1 MPEFLTLE
9 DVLELH
15 AGQIRRYGGSE
26 GLRSSDLLQSAI
38 AQPEATFGGQ
48 FLHVDIFQM
57 AAAYLFHLVQN
68 HPFIDGNKRIGL
80 EAALV
85 FLELNRH
92 SIEAEDEQLVELVL
106 GVAQGQIVKNE
117 IAEFLRTHAV
127 TPSAEEH
134 VPPFSP

>member
-15 AGQIRRYGGSE
+15 AGQIKNYGGSE

-38 AQPEATFGGQ
+38 AQPWVTFGGQ
-48 FLHVDIFQM
+48 FLHTDIYQM

-85 FLELNRH
+85 FLELNGQ
-92 SIEAEDEQLVELVL
+92 SIEADDEQLVEIVL
-106 GVAQGQIVKNE
+106 GVSRGHIDKTQ
-117 IAEFLRTHAV
+117 IAEFFRNHAV
-127 TPSAEEH
+127 TP
-134 VPPFSP
+134 

>member
-15 AGQIRRYGGSE
+15 AGQIKNYGGSE

-38 AQPEATFGGQ
+38 AQPWVTFGGQ
-48 FLHVDIFQM
+48 FLHTDIYQM

-85 FLELNRH
+85 FLELNGQ
-92 SIEAEDEQLVELVL
+92 SIEADDEQLVEIVL
-106 GVAQGQIVKNE
+106 GVAQGQIDKMQ
-117 IAEFLRTHAV
+117 IAEFFRTHAV
-127 TPSAEEH
+127 
-134 VPPFSP
+134 SP

>member
-9 DVLELH
+9 DLIELH
-15 AGQIRRYGGSE
+15 AGQIRTYGGSD

-48 FLHVDIFQM
+48 FLHTDIFLM

-85 FLELNRH
+85 FLELNGQ
-92 SIEAEDEQLVELVL
+92 SIEADDDQLVELVL
-106 GVAQGQIVKNE
+106 GIAQGQIDKKQ
-117 IAEFLRTHAV
+117 IAEFFRTHAI
-127 TPSAEEH
+127 TP
-134 VPPFSP
+134 

>member
-15 AGQIRRYGGSE
+15 AGQIQNYGGSE

-38 AQPEATFGGQ
+38 AQPGVTFDGE
-48 FLHVDIFQM
+48 FLHTDIFQM

-85 FLELNRH
+85 FLEVNDQ
-92 SIEAEDEQLVELVL
+92 SIDADDEQLVELVL
-106 GVAQGQIVKNE
+106 GVAQGRIDKAH
-117 IAEFLRTHAV
+117 IADFFRTHAV
-127 TPSAEEH
+127 TS
-134 VPPFSP
+134 